1 MNIFNN
7 IPSIPNL
14 FQNHIQFLYHEFQN
28 QIKQRYELSTI
39 ISIGNISLAI
49 HAICIRKDIYHRER
63 FDHGPHL
70 RYRLCR

>member
-1 MNIFNN
+1 MKNFKN
-7 IPSIPNL
+7 IPFVEI
-14 FQNHIQFLYHEFQN
+14 YTEKT